1 MRIDVSLLLLA
12 TPITP
17 PRPIGA
23 DGLFPLVAG
32 VLDRPLGGG
41 VFERPPGPGCCVGF
55 AVLAPGV
62 PVVAPARRRSKS
74 PPVIGSLYFFR
85 R

>member
-1 MRIDVSLLLLA
+1 
-12 TPITP
+12 
-17 PRPIGA
+17 
-23 DGLFPLVAG
+23 LFAPVGG

-41 VFERPPGPGCCVGF
+41 VLDRPPDPGCCVGF